1 MKQEG
6 SAAKAMMGHVRS
18 MGLRGLDGYEI
29 SVECYITNGL
39 PGFDVVGLPDA
50 AVKEARERVRAA
62 IKNCGFKFPV
72 SRITLNLAPAGTK
85 KTGTLYDLPILLG
98 ILEASGLV
106 KLPKTECAFLGEL
119 SLEGKLRPVAGV
131 LPMALAAKKL
141 GVKALYVPKENAA
154 EATLA
159 EGLTVYGI
167 ESVPA
172 LCAHLAGTA
181 PIAPQAPWKPE
192 RCEAALPDFRDVKGQ
207 ENVKRAL
214 EIAAAGGHN
223 VLMVGPPGSGKS
235 MLAKRLP
242 SILPDMTEEEA
253 IEVTKVYSVLGMLD
267 TKNPLV
273 QTRPFRS
280 PHHTISAT
288 ALAGGGQTLRPG
300 EISMAHRG
308 VLFLDELPEF
318 HRDTLEVLR
327 QPLEDG
333 VVSITR
339 VQGSVRYPSQFML
352 VCAMNPCKCGWYG
365 DPSGR
370 CKCKQ
375 SDIDKYLGKVSGPLL
390 DRVDIIVEVPAVKF
404 EALSRNDTAEP
415 SSEIKKRVD
424 AAREIQNRRF
434 AGTGVRCNAL
444 MDPAALRENCS
455 LDETCTSLMKTAF
468 ERLQM
473 SARSYDRVRKVART
487 IADLDGS
494 ADIQPQ
500 HIAEA
505 IQYRSFKFGPD
516 DQN

>member
-1 MKQEG
+1 MFFRWRWRQ
-6 SAAKAMMGHVRS
+6 RS
-18 MGLRGLDGYEI
+18 SE
-29 SVECYITNGL
+29 
-39 PGFDVVGLPDA
+39 
-50 AVKEARERVRAA
+50 
-62 IKNCGFKFPV
+62 
-72 SRITLNLAPAGTK
+72 SRRSTCRR
-85 KTGTLYDLPILLG
+85 KT
-98 ILEASGLV
+98 
-106 KLPKTECAFLGEL
+106 
-119 SLEGKLRPVAGV
+119 RR
-131 LPMALAAKKL
+131 
-141 GVKALYVPKENAA
+141 

-159 EGLTVYGI
+159 EGLTVYGV

-172 LCAHLAGTA
+172 LTAHLVRARA
-181 PIAPQAPWKPE
+181 PIAPEKPWRPE
-192 RCEAALPDFRDVKGQ
+192 RNDSELPDFRDVKGQ

-235 MLAKRLP
+235 MLARRLP
-242 SILPDMTEEEA
+242 SILPDMTGQEA

-267 TKNPLV
+267 AKNPLI

-288 ALAGGGQTLRPG
+288 ALSGGGQMLRPG

-333 VVSITR
+333 VVSISR

-434 AGTGVRCNAL
+434 AGTAS
-444 MDPAALRENCS
+444 AAMR
-455 LDETCTSLMKTAF
+455 
-468 ERLQM
+468 
-473 SARSYDRVRKVART
+473 
-487 IADLDGS
+487 
-494 ADIQPQ
+494 
-500 HIAEA
+500 
-505 IQYRSFKFGPD
+505 
-516 DQN
+516 

>member
-1 MKQEG
+1 
-6 SAAKAMMGHVRS
+6 MMGHVRS
-18 MGLRGLDGYEI
+18 MGLRGLEGYEI

-39 PGFDVVGLPDA
+39 PGFDVVGLPDT

-85 KTGTLYDLPILLG
+85 KTGTVYDLPILLG

-106 KLPKTECAFLGEL
+106 KLPKAPCAFLGEL

-131 LPMALAAKKL
+131 LPMALAAKEL
-141 GVKALYVPKENAA
+141 GVQELYVPRENAA

-159 EGLTVYGI
+159 DGLTVYGVG
-167 ESVPA
+167 SVPE
-172 LCAHLAGTA
+172 LCAHLSGTR
-181 PIAPQAPWKPE
+181 PLTPKTPWQPD
-192 RCEAALPDFRDVKGQ
+192 RSEAALPDFRDVKGQ

-223 VLMVGPPGSGKS
+223 VLLVGPPGSGKS

-242 SILPDMTEEEA
+242 SILPDMTREEA
-253 IEVTKVYSVLGMLD
+253 IEVTKIYSVLGMLD
-267 TKNPLV
+267 AKNPLV
-273 QTRPFRS
+273 QIRPFRS
-280 PHHTISAT
+280 PHHTISAS
-288 ALAGGGQTLRPG
+288 ALSGGGQNPKPG

-318 HRDTLEVLR
+318 HRDAIEVLR

-333 VVSITR
+333 VVSISR

-375 SDIDKYLGKVSGPLL
+375 ADIDKYLGKVSGPLL

-424 AAREIQNRRF
+424 AAREIQNLRY
-434 AGTGVRCNAL
+434 AGSTTRCNAL
-444 MDPAALRENCS
+444 MGPEDLRSACA
-455 LDETCTSLMKTAF
+455 LDETCTALMKTAF

-487 IADLDGS
+487 IADLDAS
-494 ADIQPQ
+494 PAIEPQ

-505 IQYRSFKFGPD
+505 ISYRSFKFGPE

>member
-1 MKQEG
+1 
-6 SAAKAMMGHVRS
+6 MMGHVRS

-62 IKNCGFKFPV
+62 IKNCGYKFPV

-106 KLPKTECAFLGEL
+106 KLPKQPCAFLGEL
-119 SLEGKLRPVAGV
+119 SLEGKLRPVTGV

-141 GVKALYVPKENAA
+141 GVEALYVPKENAA

-159 EGLTVYGI
+159 EGLTVYGV

-172 LCAHLAGTA
+172 LTAHLSGAA
-181 PIAPQAPWKPE
+181 PIAPEKPWRPE
-192 RCEAALPDFRDVKGQ
+192 RNDSELPDFRDVKGQ

-235 MLAKRLP
+235 MLARRLP
-242 SILPDMTEEEA
+242 SILPDMTGQEA

-267 TKNPLV
+267 AKNPLI

-288 ALAGGGQTLRPG
+288 ALSGGGQMLRPG

-308 VLFLDELPEF
+308 VLFLDELSEF

-333 VVSITR
+333 VVSISR

-434 AGTGVRCNAL
+434 AGTAVRCNAL
-444 MDPAALRENCS
+444 MDPAALRESCA
-455 LDETCTSLMKTAF
+455 LDETCTALMKTAF

-473 SARSYDRVRKVART
+473 SARSYDRIRKVART

-505 IQYRSFKFGPD
+505 ISYRSFKFGPE

>member
-1 MKQEG
+1 
-6 SAAKAMMGHVRS
+6 MMGHVRS
-18 MGLRGLDGYEI
+18 MGLRGLEGYEI

-85 KTGTLYDLPILLG
+85 KTGTVYDLPILLG

-106 KLPKTECAFLGEL
+106 KLPKAPCAFLGEL

-131 LPMALAAKKL
+131 LPMALAAKEL
-141 GVKALYVPKENAA
+141 GVQELYVPRENAA

-159 EGLTVYGI
+159 DGLTVYGVG
-167 ESVPA
+167 SVPE
-172 LCAHLAGTA
+172 LCAHLSGTKPLSPETPWQPEAGTA
-181 PIAPQAPWKPE
+181 N
-192 RCEAALPDFRDVKGQ
+192 LPDFRDVKGQ

-223 VLMVGPPGSGKS
+223 VLLVGPPGSGKS

-242 SILPDMTEEEA
+242 SILPDMTREEA
-253 IEVTKVYSVLGMLD
+253 IEVTKIYSVLGMLD
-267 TKNPLV
+267 AKNPLV
-273 QTRPFRS
+273 QIRPFRS
-280 PHHTISAT
+280 PHHTISAP
-288 ALAGGGQTLRPG
+288 ALTGGGSTPKPG

-318 HRDTLEVLR
+318 HRDAIEVLR

-333 VVSITR
+333 VVSISR

-375 SDIDKYLGKVSGPLL
+375 ADIDKYLGKVSGPLL

-424 AAREIQNRRF
+424 AAREIQNRRY
-434 AGTGVRCNAL
+434 AGSNTRCNAL
-444 MDPAALRENCS
+444 MDPEDLRGACA
-455 LDETCTSLMKTAF
+455 LDETCTALMKTAF

-505 IQYRSFKFGPD
+505 IQYRSFKFGPE

>member
-1 MKQEG
+1 
-6 SAAKAMMGHVRS
+6 MMGHVRS
-18 MGLRGLDGYEI
+18 MGLSGLTGFEI

-62 IKNCGFKFPV
+62 IKNCGYKFPV
-72 SRITLNLAPAGTK
+72 SRITLNLAPAGTR

-98 ILEASGLV
+98 ILEASELIR
-106 KLPKTECAFLGEL
+106 LPKTPCAFLGEL

-131 LPMALAAKKL
+131 LPMALAARDL
-141 GVKALYVPKENAA
+141 GVKELYVPKENAA

-159 EGLTVYGI
+159 EGLTVYGVG
-167 ESVPA
+167 SVPELA
-172 LCAHLAGTA
+172 AHFAGTA
-181 PIAPQAPWKPE
+181 PIAPETVWQPSLSSCAM
-192 RCEAALPDFRDVKGQ
+192 LDFKDVKGQ

-223 VLMVGPPGSGKS
+223 VLLVGPPGSGKS

-242 SILPDMTEEEA
+242 SILPDMTRDEA
-253 IEVTKVYSVLGMLD
+253 LEVTKIYSVLGMLD
-267 TKNPLV
+267 AKNPLV

-280 PHHTISAT
+280 PHHTISAS
-288 ALAGGGQTLRPG
+288 ALSGGGQNPRPG

-333 VVSITR
+333 IVTISR

-424 AAREIQNRRF
+424 AAREIQNRRYSGS
-434 AGTGVRCNAL
+434 ATRCNAQ
-444 MDPAALRENCS
+444 MTPADLRSACA
-455 LDETCTSLMKTAF
+455 LDESCTALMKTAF

-505 IQYRSFKFGPD
+505 IQYRSFRFGPE

>member
-1 MKQEG
+1 
-6 SAAKAMMGHVRS
+6 MMGHVRS
-18 MGLRGLDGYEI
+18 MGLRGLEGYEI

-85 KTGTLYDLPILLG
+85 KTGTVYDLPILLG

-106 KLPKTECAFLGEL
+106 KLPKASCAFLGEL

-131 LPMALAAKKL
+131 LPMALAAKEL
-141 GVKALYVPKENAA
+141 GVQELYVPRENAA

-159 EGLTVYGI
+159 DGLTVYGVG
-167 ESVPA
+167 SVPE
-172 LCAHLAGTA
+172 LCAHLSGTKPLQPETPWQPEAGST
-181 PIAPQAPWKPE
+181 
-192 RCEAALPDFRDVKGQ
+192 RLPDFRDVKGQ

-223 VLMVGPPGSGKS
+223 VLLVGPPGSGKS

-242 SILPDMTEEEA
+242 SILPDMTREEA
-253 IEVTKVYSVLGMLD
+253 IEVTKIYSVLGMLD
-267 TKNPLV
+267 AKNPLV
-273 QTRPFRS
+273 QIRPFRS
-280 PHHTISAT
+280 PHHTISAP
-288 ALAGGGQTLRPG
+288 ALTGGGSTPKPG

-318 HRDTLEVLR
+318 HRDAIEVLR

-333 VVSITR
+333 IVSISR

-375 SDIDKYLGKVSGPLL
+375 ADIDKYLGKVSGPLL

-424 AAREIQNRRF
+424 AAREIQNRRY
-434 AGTGVRCNAL
+434 AGSTIRCNAL
-444 MDPAALRENCS
+444 MGPEDLRSACA
-455 LDETCTSLMKTAF
+455 LDETCTALMKTAF

-487 IADLDGS
+487 IADLDAS

-505 IQYRSFKFGPD
+505 IQYRSFKFGPEES
-516 DQN
+516 

>member
-1 MKQEG
+1 
-6 SAAKAMMGHVRS
+6 MMGHVRS
-18 MGLRGLDGYEI
+18 MGLRGLEGYEI

-85 KTGTLYDLPILLG
+85 KTGTVYDLPILLG

-106 KLPKTECAFLGEL
+106 KLPKASCAFLGEL

-131 LPMALAAKKL
+131 LPMALAAKEL
-141 GVKALYVPKENAA
+141 GVQELYVPRENAA

-159 EGLTVYGI
+159 DGLTVYGVG
-167 ESVPA
+167 SVPE
-172 LCAHLAGTA
+172 LCAHLFGTKPLTPETPWQPEAGSA
-181 PIAPQAPWKPE
+181 
-192 RCEAALPDFRDVKGQ
+192 RLPDFRDVKGQ

-223 VLMVGPPGSGKS
+223 VLLVGPPGSGKS

-242 SILPDMTEEEA
+242 SILPDMTREEA
-253 IEVTKVYSVLGMLD
+253 IEVTKIYSVLGMLD
-267 TKNPLV
+267 AKNPLV
-273 QTRPFRS
+273 QIRPFRS
-280 PHHTISAT
+280 PHHTISAP
-288 ALAGGGQTLRPG
+288 ALTGGGSTPKPG

-318 HRDTLEVLR
+318 HRDAIEVLR

-333 VVSITR
+333 VVSISR

-375 SDIDKYLGKVSGPLL
+375 ADIDKYLGKVSGPLL

-424 AAREIQNRRF
+424 AAREIQNRRY
-434 AGTGVRCNAL
+434 AGSTTRCNAL
-444 MDPAALRENCS
+444 MGPEDLRSACA
-455 LDETCTSLMKTAF
+455 LDETCTALMKTAF

-487 IADLDGS
+487 IADLDAS

-505 IQYRSFKFGPD
+505 IQYRSFKFGPEES
-516 DQN
+516 

>member
-1 MKQEG
+1 
-6 SAAKAMMGHVRS
+6 MMGHVRS
-18 MGLRGLDGYEI
+18 MGLRGLEGYEI

-85 KTGTLYDLPILLG
+85 KTGTVYDLPILLG

-106 KLPKTECAFLGEL
+106 KLPKTPCAFLGEL
-119 SLEGKLRPVAGV
+119 SLEGALRPVAGV
-131 LPMALAAKKL
+131 LPMALAAKEL
-141 GVKALYVPKENAA
+141 GVQELYVPRENAA

-159 EGLTVYGI
+159 DGLTVYGVG
-167 ESVPA
+167 SVPE
-172 LCAHLAGTA
+172 LCAHLSGTK
-181 PIAPQAPWKPE
+181 PLSPETPWQPDAKT
-192 RCEAALPDFRDVKGQ
+192 ADLPDFRDVKGQ

-223 VLMVGPPGSGKS
+223 VLLVGPPGSGKS

-242 SILPDMTEEEA
+242 SILPDMTRDEA
-253 IEVTKVYSVLGMLD
+253 IEVTKIYSVLGMLD
-267 TKNPLV
+267 AKNPLV

-280 PHHTISAT
+280 PHHTISAS
-288 ALAGGGQTLRPG
+288 ALSGGGQNPRPG

-318 HRDTLEVLR
+318 HRDVIEVLR

-333 VVSITR
+333 VVSISR

-375 SDIDKYLGKVSGPLL
+375 ADIDKYLGKVSGPLL

-424 AAREIQNRRF
+424 AAREIQNLRY
-434 AGTGVRCNAL
+434 AGSNTRCNAL
-444 MDPAALRENCS
+444 MGPEDLRSACA
-455 LDETCTSLMKTAF
+455 LDETCTALMKTAF

-487 IADLDGS
+487 IADMDGS
-494 ADIQPQ
+494 ADIRPQ

-505 IQYRSFKFGPD
+505 IQYRSFKFGPEEA
-516 DQN
+516 

>member
-1 MKQEG
+1 M
-6 SAAKAMMGHVRS
+6 
-18 MGLRGLDGYEI
+18 
-29 SVECYITNGL
+29 
-39 PGFDVVGLPDA
+39 
-50 AVKEARERVRAA
+50 
-62 IKNCGFKFPV
+62 
-72 SRITLNLAPAGTK
+72 
-85 KTGTLYDLPILLG
+85 
-98 ILEASGLV
+98 
-106 KLPKTECAFLGEL
+106 
-119 SLEGKLRPVAGV
+119 
-131 LPMALAAKKL
+131 
-141 GVKALYVPKENAA
+141 
-154 EATLA
+154 
-159 EGLTVYGI
+159 
-167 ESVPA
+167 
-172 LCAHLAGTA
+172 
-181 PIAPQAPWKPE
+181 
-192 RCEAALPDFRDVKGQ
+192 KGQ

-235 MLAKRLP
+235 MLAKRIP

-267 TKNPLV
+267 AKNPLI
-273 QTRPFRS
+273 QTRPFRN
-280 PHHTISAT
+280 PHHTISAS
-288 ALAGGGQTLRPG
+288 ALSGGGQTLRPG

-333 VVSITR
+333 VVTISR

-370 CKCKQ
+370 CKCRQ
-375 SDIDKYLGKVSGPLL
+375 ADIDKYLGKVSGPLL

-434 AGTGVRCNAL
+434 AGTDIRCNAL
-444 MDPAALRENCS
+444 MQPEQLRKNCA
-455 LDETCTSLMKTAF
+455 LDETCTELMKTAF

>member
-1 MKQEG
+1 
-6 SAAKAMMGHVRS
+6 MMGHVRS
-18 MGLRGLDGYEI
+18 MGLRGLEGYEI

-85 KTGTLYDLPILLG
+85 KTGTVYDLPILLG

-106 KLPKTECAFLGEL
+106 KLPKTPCAFLGEL
-119 SLEGKLRPVAGV
+119 SLEGTLRPVAGV
-131 LPMALAAKKL
+131 LPMALAAKEL
-141 GVKALYVPKENAA
+141 GVQELYVPRENAA

-159 EGLTVYGI
+159 DGLTVYGVG
-167 ESVPA
+167 SVPE
-172 LCAHLAGTA
+172 LCAHLSGTK
-181 PIAPQAPWKPE
+181 PLSPETPWQPDAKT
-192 RCEAALPDFRDVKGQ
+192 ADLPDFRDVKGQ

-223 VLMVGPPGSGKS
+223 VLLVGPPGSGKS

-242 SILPDMTEEEA
+242 SILPDMTRDEA
-253 IEVTKVYSVLGMLD
+253 IEVTKIYSVLGMLD
-267 TKNPLV
+267 AKNPLV

-280 PHHTISAT
+280 PHHTISAS
-288 ALAGGGQTLRPG
+288 ALSGGGQNPRPG

-318 HRDTLEVLR
+318 HRDVIEVLR

-333 VVSITR
+333 VVSISR

-375 SDIDKYLGKVSGPLL
+375 ADIDKYLGKVSGPLL

-424 AAREIQNRRF
+424 AAREIQNLRY
-434 AGTGVRCNAL
+434 AGSNTRCNAL
-444 MDPAALRENCS
+444 MGPEDLRCACA
-455 LDETCTSLMKTAF
+455 LDETCTTLMKTAF

-494 ADIQPQ
+494 PDIQPQ

-505 IQYRSFKFGPD
+505 IQYRSFKFGPEEA
-516 DQN
+516 